1 VQADAASR
9 APRDAQASCNTDAGG
24 NPSFHSIA
32 GFNASSLNAG
42 GFNASARHIYP
53 RGDCNAV

>member
-9 APRDAQASCNTDAGG
+9 APRDAQASCNTNAGG

-32 GFNASSLNAG
+32 GGNASSFNAG
-42 GFNASARHIYP
+42 RFNAGARRIDP